1 MSLTIGLT
9 GGVASGKSRV
19 MECFARLGVPVLDA
33 AQVSRD
39 IVAPPSPALR
49 SIAHRFGPEALLM
62 DGTLNRRW
70 LREKVFADAQAR
82 RDLEAIT
89 HPLIGARLREW
100 RDAQTAPYCILAVPI
115 LIEAGFDRLV
125 DRILVVDAHE
135 EHQSTRLIQRDGV
148 TDTLARQMIAAQ
160 ASREHRLAAAH
171 DVLDNS
177 GDETRIPT
185 LVTELHNFYLK
196 LAASGDSSAPGL
208 RLPR

>member
-19 MECFARLGVPVLDA
+19 MECFAKLGVPVLDA
-33 AQVSRD
+33 DQVSRD

-49 SIAHRFGPEALLM
+49 SIADRFGPEALLT

-115 LIEAGFDRLV
+115 LVEAGFDRLT
-125 DRILVVDAHE
+125 DRILVVDATE
-135 EHQSTRLIQRDGV
+135 EHQRTRLIQRDGI

-160 ASREHRLAAAH
+160 ASRERRLAAAH

-177 GDETRIPT
+177 GDATRIPA
-185 LVTELHNFYLK
+185 LVKELHNYYLK
-196 LAASGDSSAPGL
+196 LAATGDSGAPGL
-208 RLPR
+208 RLLR

>member
-9 GGVASGKSRV
+9 GGIASGKSRV
-19 MECFARLGVPVLDA
+19 MECFAQLGVPVLDA
-33 AQVSRD
+33 DQVSRD

-49 SIAHRFGPEALLM
+49 SIADRFGPEVLLT

-89 HPLIGARLREW
+89 HPLIGAQLREW

-115 LIEAGFDRLV
+115 LIEAGFYRLV

-135 EHQSTRLIQRDGV
+135 EHQSTRLIQRDGI

-160 ASREHRLAAAH
+160 ASRKRRLAAAH

-177 GDETRIPT
+177 GDEARIPA
-185 LVTELHNFYLK
+185 LVKELHNFYLK
-196 LAASGDSSAPGL
+196 LAATGDSGVPGL
-208 RLPR
+208 RLPH